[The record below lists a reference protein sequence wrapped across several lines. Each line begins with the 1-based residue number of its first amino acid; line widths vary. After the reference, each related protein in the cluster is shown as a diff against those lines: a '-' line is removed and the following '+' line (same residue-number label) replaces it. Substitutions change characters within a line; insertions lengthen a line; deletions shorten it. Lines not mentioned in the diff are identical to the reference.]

1 VIRRAYSEKDFHTLF
16 EAAPSGV
23 LAVDAAGR
31 IALLNAQ
38 AEKMFGYSRAEL
50 IGKPVEVLVP
60 QRFRGGHADLR
71 KRAAANPRIRPM
83 GTDRAFLGVRKD
95 GSEFPVEVGLNPVVM
110 SAGQFVVATV
120 VDITERKAELRS
132 AWHVT
137 TVAALFLVFSFV
149 IAVGLKP
156 LWLAIPQRITAFGTE
171 QPAKHVDAAYAAYQK
186 RDYAVALRLVRPMA
200 EQGDSRAQSL
210 MGLIYFEGHG
220 VQRDEA
226 EAMKWYRRAA
236 DQGDADA
243 QLGIG
248 DMYYKGRGVAQDY
261 SAAALWYRLAADRG
275 NAAAQYNLGISYATG
290 DGVPQDN
297 VLAHIWFNLAAA
309 RFTSTVSRGRAIALR
324 DAVARKMSPEEIAS
338 AQALA
343 HEWEAHET
351 PAVLNADGAV
361 VSLAEW
367 KVERGT
373 KVSSLRNYQVGIIA
387 TLPATATFDGV
398 SAYLQVECLEHPE
411 VTTRIVN
418 LVTSKDTAPGL
429 MMWRYQLDDRPPMQR
444 GPYSRLSLKV
454 IGLGDSSSDEFK
466 GLLTARRLRVTL
478 MPTTGPQWSFEFD
491 LRGAPQAIN
500 AVPCQKK

>member
-1 VIRRAYSEKDFHTLF
+1 MFAPKNSEEHFRILF
-16 EAAPSGV
+16 EAAPNGV
-23 LAVDAAGR
+23 IAVDAAGR

-38 AEKMFGYSRAEL
+38 AEKMFGYTRAEL

-60 QRFRGGHADLR
+60 QRFRAGHADLR
-71 KRAAANPRIRPM
+71 KRAAANPRTRPM
-83 GTDRAFLGVRKD
+83 GTNRVFFGLRKD
-95 GSEFPVEVGLNPVVM
+95 GSEFPVEIGLNPVIM
-110 SAGQFVVATV
+110 SAGRFVVATV
-120 VDITERKAELRS
+120 VDITERKTQRWS

-137 TVAALFLVFSFV
+137 TVAAVFLVFSFV
-149 IAVGLKP
+149 IAIGLKP
-156 LWLAIPQRITAFGTE
+156 LWFAIPQRILGFVTE
-171 QPAKHVDAAYAAYQK
+171 QPAKRVDAAYAAYQK

-210 MGLIYFEGHG
+210 LGLIYFEGRG

-236 DQGDADA
+236 DQGDTDA
-243 QLGIG
+243 QLEIG
-248 DMYYKGRGVAQDY
+248 DMYHEGRGVAQDY
-261 SAAALWYRLAADRG
+261 SEATRWYSLAADRG
-275 NAAAQYNLGISYATG
+275 NAAAQYNLGISYARGT
-290 DGVPQDN
+290 GVPQDN
-297 VLAHIWFNLAAA
+297 VLAHMWFNLAAT
-309 RFTSTVSRGRAIALR
+309 RFTSPVSRGRAVGNR
-324 DAVARKMSPEEIAS
+324 DAVARKMSPEEIAR

-361 VSLAEW
+361 VSRAEW

-373 KVSSLRNYQVGIIA
+373 KVGSLRNHQVGIIA

-398 SAYLQVECLEHPE
+398 SAYLQVECFEHPE

-478 MPTTGPQWSFEFD
+478 MPTTGPQMVIRVRSP
-491 LRGAPQAIN
+491 RGSAGD
-500 AVPCQKK
+500 

>member
-1 VIRRAYSEKDFHTLF
+1 MIRRAYSEKDFHTLF
-16 EAAPSGV
+16 EAAPNGV

-50 IGKPVEVLVP
+50 IDKPVEVLVP

-83 GTDRAFLGVRKD
+83 GTNRVFFGLRKD

-156 LWLAIPQRITAFGTE
+156 LWLAIPHRILAFGTE
-171 QPAKHVDAAYAAYQK
+171 QPAKRADAAYAAYQK

-200 EQGDSRAQSL
+200 EQGDSGAQSL

-261 SAAALWYRLAADRG
+261 SEAARWYRLAADRG

-297 VLAHIWFNLAAA
+297 VLAHMWFNLAAA

-324 DAVARKMSPEEIAS
+324 DAVARKMSPEEIART
-338 AQALA
+338 QALA
-343 HEWEAHET
+343 HDWEAGT
-351 PAVLNADGAV
+351 
-361 VSLAEW
+361 EW

-373 KVSSLRNYQVGIIA
+373 KIGSLRNQQVGIIA
-387 TLPATATFDGV
+387 TLPAKAAFQGV
-398 SAYLQVECLEHPE
+398 SAHLQVECFEHPG
-411 VTTRIVN
+411 VTARIVN

>member
-1 VIRRAYSEKDFHTLF
+1 MFARKHSDEHFRILF
-16 EAAPSGV
+16 ETAPNGV
-23 LAVDAAGR
+23 IAVDAAGR
-31 IALLNAQ
+31 IALLNVQ
-38 AEKMFGYSRAEL
+38 AEKMFGCRRAEL

-83 GTDRAFLGVRKD
+83 GTNRFFFGLRKD
-95 GSEFPVEVGLNPVVM
+95 GSEFPVEIGLNPVVM
-110 SAGQFVVATV
+110 SARQFVIATV
-120 VDITERKAELRS
+120 VDITERKAERRS
-132 AWHVT
+132 AWHLT
-137 TVAALFLVFSFV
+137 TVASLFLVLGFV

-156 LWLAIPQRITAFGTE
+156 LWLAIPQRILAFGTE
-171 QPAKHVDAAYAAYQK
+171 QPAQRVDAAYAAYQK

-236 DQGDADA
+236 DQGNTDA
-243 QLGIG
+243 QLEIG
-248 DMYYKGRGVAQDY
+248 DMYHEGRGVAQDY
-261 SAAALWYRLAADRG
+261 SEAARWYRLAADRG
-275 NAAAQYNLGISYATG
+275 NAPAQYNLGISYARGTG
-290 DGVPQDN
+290 APQDN
-297 VLAHIWFNLAAA
+297 IVAYMWFNLAAA
-309 RFTSTVSRGRAIALR
+309 RFTSSVSRVRAVRNR
-324 DAVARKMSPEEIAS
+324 DAVARKMSPQEIAR
-338 AQALA
+338 ARALA
-343 HEWEAHET
+343 HEWQADET
-351 PAVLNADGAV
+351 TAVHDADGAV
-361 VSLAEW
+361 VSRAEW

-373 KVSSLRNYQVGIIA
+373 KVGSLRNHRVGIIA

-429 MMWRYQLDDRPPMQR
+429 MMWRYQLDDNPPTQH

-454 IGLGDSSSDEFK
+454 IGLGDSSSDEFE
-466 GLLTARRLRVTL
+466 GLLTGRRLRVTL

-500 AVPCQKK
+500 AVSCQK

>member
-1 VIRRAYSEKDFHTLF
+1 MLAPKDSEEHFRILF
-16 EAAPSGV
+16 ETAPNGII
-23 LAVDAAGR
+23 AVNAAGR

-38 AEKMFGYSRAEL
+38 AQKMFGYSRADL

-71 KRAAANPRIRPM
+71 KRAAANPRPRPM
-83 GTDRAFLGVRKD
+83 GTNRVFFGLRKD
-95 GSEFPVEVGLNPVVM
+95 GSEFPVEIGLNPVVM
-110 SAGQFVVATV
+110 KAGQFVIATV
-120 VDITERKAELRS
+120 VDITERKAQRWS

-137 TVAALFLVFSFV
+137 TVAALFLVFGFV
-149 IAVGLKP
+149 IAIGLKP
-156 LWLAIPQRITAFGTE
+156 LWLAFPQRILGFGTE
-171 QPAKHVDAAYAAYQK
+171 EPAKRVDPAYAAYQK
-186 RDYAVALRLVRPMA
+186 GNYAVALRLVRPMA
-200 EQGDSRAQSL
+200 EQGDSRAESL
-210 MGLIYFEGHG
+210 LGLIYFEGHG

-236 DQGDADA
+236 NQGDTDA
-243 QLGIG
+243 QLEIG
-248 DMYYKGRGVAQDY
+248 DMYHEGRGVAQDY
-261 SAAALWYRLAADRG
+261 SEAVRWYSLAADHG
-275 NAAAQYNLGISYATG
+275 NAAAQYNLGISYARGT
-290 DGVPQDN
+290 GVPQDN
-297 VLAHIWFNLAAA
+297 VLAHMWFNLAAA
-309 RFTSTVSRGRAIALR
+309 RFTSPVSRVRAVGNR
-324 DAVARKMSPEEIAS
+324 NAVAKKMSPEEIAR
-338 AQALA
+338 AQELA
-343 HEWEAHET
+343 HEWQPDET

-361 VSLAEW
+361 VSRAEW

-373 KVSSLRNYQVGIIA
+373 KVGNLRNRQVGIIA

-411 VTTRIVN
+411 VTTRIVS

-429 MMWRYQLDDRPPMQR
+429 MMWRYQLDDNPPTQH

-466 GLLTARRLRVTL
+466 GLLTGRRLRVTL

-500 AVPCQKK
+500 AVPCQK

>member
-1 VIRRAYSEKDFHTLF
+1 LLLAPKNSEEYFRILF
-16 EAAPSGV
+16 EAAPNGV
-23 LAVDAAGR
+23 IAIDAAGR

-38 AEKMFGYSRAEL
+38 AEKMFGYSRADL

-71 KRAAANPRIRPM
+71 ERAAANPRIRPM
-83 GTDRAFLGVRKD
+83 GTNRVFFGLRKD
-95 GSEFPVEVGLNPVVM
+95 GSEFPVEIGLNPVVM
-110 SAGQFVVATV
+110 RAGQFVIATV
-120 VDITERKAELRS
+120 VDITERKAQRWS

-137 TVAALFLVFSFV
+137 TVATLFLVFGFV

-156 LWLAIPQRITAFGTE
+156 LAPAISQRILAFGTE
-171 QPAKHVDAAYAAYQK
+171 QPAQGVDAAYAAYQK
-186 RDYAVALRLVRPMA
+186 GDHAVALRLVRPMA

-210 MGLIYFEGHG
+210 LGLIYFKGHG
-220 VQRDEA
+220 VQPDEA

-243 QLGIG
+243 QLEIG

-261 SAAALWYRLAADRG
+261 SAAARWYRLAADRG
-275 NAAAQYNLGISYATG
+275 NAAAQYNLGISYARG

-297 VLAHIWFNLAAA
+297 VLAHMWFNLAAT
-309 RFTSTVSRGRAIALR
+309 RFTTSVSRGHAIALR
-324 DAVARKMSPEEIAS
+324 DAVARKLSPEQIDN

-343 HEWEAHET
+343 REWRAQET
-351 PAVLNADGAV
+351 PVAV
-361 VSLAEW
+361 SRAEW

-373 KVSSLRNYQVGIIA
+373 KVGSLRNHQVGIIA

-418 LVTSKDTAPGL
+418 IVTSKDTAPSL
-429 MMWRYQLDDRPPMQR
+429 MAWRYQLDDRPPTQR

-491 LRGAPQAIN
+491 LRGAPHAIN
-500 AVPCQKK
+500 AVPCQK